1 MVLLVP
7 PLPGKGGGSWE
18 RGGGEGLL
26 DGASGF
32 TAAERCYAIPVMPQP
47 IRILA
52 PAKEKGDL
60 FTRLVS
66 DLFLALGYDHPR
78 LNIHK
83 TGREIDV
90 DARHR
95 LLPRRALAE
104 CKATARPIGGDDVNK
119 FAGVLDA
126 ERRRTEKEELD
137 GYFISLAG
145 FTEAAREQ
153 EKELERLVLVDGK
166 RVVEEL
172 VQGRI
177 VVSPVRAVEQAGR
190 CASGAGKALIAEER
204 PELLAHALGWVW
216 AVQYRRDTEV
226 THVALVH
233 ADGFP
238 LSPKLAKEILDA
250 DRQARGD
257 LHPLTYLAPSGPAP
271 AAQERLLQAREVY
284 LRYLAAEC
292 GEIELEGLPA
302 DHDIG
307 IRRLRLESLFIPLHL
322 EPAPPGPAEETA
334 EPGARTSATQKPE
347 ERVPVGKVLADR
359 AHLAILAL
367 PGGGKTTLL
376 KRLAVA
382 YAFPDRR
389 SEIGDLLPQRHWF
402 PLFIRCRQIEDRATE
417 PIIHL
422 LGKMGERAELGD
434 LAEDF
439 RALVLVQIREGK
451 ALLLIDGLDEIAD
464 PGQRM
469 AFVHQLRTFLST
481 YPGVSLVVTSREAGF
496 RLVAGSLSAHCD
508 HFRIAGFDR
517 SDIEHLTVAW
527 HREVVGKKPDVE
539 AQARALA
546 DSIWETDRVRRLAVN
561 PLLLTTLL
569 LVRRWVGQ
577 LPSRRSVLYEKAIEV
592 LLWTWNVEG
601 FAPLD
606 VEEVT
611 PQLAFLAWQMMEDGV
626 QQVSQPRLR
635 QILQK
640 ARQQMP
646 EVLEYAKL
654 GVSDFVDRVE
664 GRSGLLVLS
673 GQRLEDGR
681 LVPVYDFRHLTFQEY
696 LAAKALVEGYY
707 PDRAEADT
715 LVSKLAPQFQ
725 EESWKE
731 VVPLVAVLAG
741 RKAAPLVEALVDW
754 LQREGGGTL
763 LKVSGSAALLVRCFL
778 DEVQLPPDLVDRA
791 LDALARN
798 SQSWDDPWAL
808 ATFRLAGGRYGP
820 RLREVVW
827 RSLSTSDRDLLSLG
841 HVWLSIGF
849 AHKNWVH
856 QLGEHLLAE
865 ADSLCRSEEPRDRAL
880 GLLLGM
886 RLAQKGVAS
895 GYLTA
900 SAKAAVFSS
909 ALWEQFAGCWALGA
923 LYEAGALPDEG
934 DIGLTHKILEL
945 CLEAKSQDLMD
956 VTAWALSQVPL
967 PKREAKP
974 PSTLRAERVRKV
986 IALYENPP
994 RESVNPAVLRIAAL
1008 LAAFYWQRPWSDEEL
1023 VARLLNEAKE
1033 TVHNSVNLDRL
1044 VPATLSQLGEAGRA
1058 ALRELE
1064 AGAPPKA
1071 LTPVPLSAPPSRHR
1085 ERGDQQKEPRRHS
1098 PRRYD

>member
-1 MVLLVP
+1 M
-7 PLPGKGGGSWE
+7 
-18 RGGGEGLL
+18 
-26 DGASGF
+26 
-32 TAAERCYAIPVMPQP
+32 AAERCYAIPIMPQP

-52 PAKEKGDL
+52 PAKETGDL

-90 DARHR
+90 TAHHR
-95 LLPRRALAE
+95 TELRIAMAE
-104 CKATARPIGGDDVNK
+104 CKATAEPIGGKDVNK
-119 FAGVLDA
+119 FDGALNA
-126 ERRRTEKEELD
+126 ERRRSKEDLV
-137 GYFISLAG
+137 GYFISLSG
-145 FTEAAREQ
+145 FTETALEQ
-153 EKELERLVLVDGK
+153 EKEIGDPPRLILLDGK

-177 VVSPVRAVEQAGR
+177 VVSPERALEQAGR
-190 CASGAGKALIAEER
+190 CAAGAGQDLVVQER
-204 PELLAHALGWVW
+204 PELLAHAIGWVW
-216 AVQYRRDTEV
+216 AVRYRRHVEA

-233 ADGFP
+233 ADGYS

-250 DRQARGD
+250 DLEVQGD
-257 LHPLTYLAPSGPAP
+257 LQSLTYLAPPGPEP
-271 AAQERLLQAREVY
+271 AAQERLAEAHGIY
-284 LRYLAAEC
+284 FRYLAAEC

-307 IRRLRLESLFIPLHL
+307 IRRLRLESLFVPLHL
-322 EPAPPGPAEETA
+322 EPARPEPEEKTA
-334 EPGARTSATQKPE
+334 EPDSAKPLQEPQK
-347 ERVPVGKVLADR
+347 RLPVGKALADR
-359 AHLAILAL
+359 ARLAILAL

-389 SEIGDLLPQRHWF
+389 TEIGDHLPDQPWF
-402 PLFIRCRQIEDRATE
+402 PLFIRCRQIEDRAAE
-417 PIIHL
+417 SIIHL
-422 LGKMGERAELGD
+422 LGRMGERAELGD
-434 LAEDF
+434 RIGDF
-439 RALVLVQIREGK
+439 CSLVLAQIREGR

-481 YPGVSLVVTSREAGF
+481 YPGVSVVVTSREAGF

-508 HFRIAGFDR
+508 HYRIASFDR
-517 SDIEHLTVAW
+517 GDIERLTVAW
-527 HREVVGKKPDVE
+527 HREVVGNKPDVE
-539 AQARALA
+539 VQARALA
-546 DSIWETDRVRRLAVN
+546 GSIWETDRVRRLAVN

-606 VEEVT
+606 IEEVT

-646 EVLEYAKL
+646 EMLAYAKL
-654 GVSDFVDRVE
+654 GVGDFVDRVE

-715 LVSKLAPQFQ
+715 LVSKLAPHFE

-741 RKAAPLVEALVDW
+741 RKAAPLVEALVEQAEEW
-754 LQREGGGTL
+754 VEAERGMGRYRVRETGL
-763 LKVSGSAALLVRCFL
+763 LAQCLL

-791 LDALARN
+791 LAVVARLFTGE
-798 SQSWDDPWAL
+798 PWNGPIFSL
-808 ATFRLAGGRYGP
+808 VGGRYGP
-820 RLREVVW
+820 RLREIVW
-827 RSLSTSDRDLLSLG
+827 RDLTTTALDLWILG
-841 HVWLSIGF
+841 QSWLAIGF
-849 AHKNWVH
+849 AERHWPH
-856 QLGEHLLAE
+856 HFG
-865 ADSLCRSEEPRDRAL
+865 EPRLIVAAATLARSPDASERAL
-880 GLLLGM
+880 GLILGG
-886 RLAQKGVAS
+886 RLAERRDLKTAVS
-895 GYLTA
+895 GELVG
-900 SAKAAVFSS
+900 SIREAVFSETR
-909 ALWEQFAGCWALGA
+909 WEQFAGCLALSRLAARGGVPA
-923 LYEAGALPDEG
+923 DVSLLRRLVDLWLETAPESEVAEMAAWCFQQMPILSR
-934 DIGLTHKILEL
+934 KIHV
-945 CLEAKSQDLMD
+945 LEAPKSEQIRKAVEYYED
-956 VTAWALSQVPL
+956 
-967 PKREAKP
+967 
-974 PSTLRAERVRKV
+974 RAGIHNEDR
-986 IALYENPP
+986 AGTYG
-994 RESVNPAVLRIAAL
+994 IAAL
-1008 LAAFYWQRPWSDEEL
+1008 LAAFYWRQPWSDKEL
-1023 VARLLNEAKE
+1023 VALLLKEAKE
-1033 TVHNSVNLDRL
+1033 EAGDYPGNPLQLRWVS
-1044 VPATLSQLGEAGRA
+1044 ATLGQLGEVGQE
-1058 ALRELE
+1058 ALREFE
-1064 AGAPPKA
+1064 AGA
-1071 LTPVPLSAPPSRHR
+1071 LTPSPLPAPPALPR
-1085 ERGDQQKEPRRHS
+1085 ERGDKKKPRRHS
-1098 PRRYD
+1098 RR